1 MTKDGFIDHIV
12 EAYADTVFRI
22 SFLHTR
28 SRSDAEDILQ
38 EVFLSMLNPPVLN
51 DEEHLKAWIIRA
63 TINKCKNLLKS
74 QRRKRTV
81 PLEEAYSHA
90 GTEPIKE
97 EHIDLV
103 AALQKLHEF
112 DREILYLH
120 YYEGYSAKEIAKI
133 FGKSEN
139 AVFIRLNR
147 ARNELKKLLTL

>member
-1 MTKDGFIDHIV
+1 M
-12 EAYADTVFRI
+12 
-22 SFLHTR
+22 
-28 SRSDAEDILQ
+28 Q
-38 EVFLSMLNPPVLN
+38 EVFLSLLKPPTFN

-63 TINKCKNLLKS
+63 AINKCKNLLKS
-74 QRRKRTV
+74 HKRSV
-81 PLEEAYSHA
+81 PLDEVYNRVGA
-90 GTEPIKE
+90 EPIKE

-103 AALQKLHEF
+103 AALRKLHEF

-147 ARNELKKLLTL
+147 ARNELKKLLSL